1 MNEDTLFDVSQL
13 EETPTSPVT
22 TEQQTTP
29 TPTPAAP
36 PPRPEDNVLET
47 LRAGDPMGG
56 KKLAL
61 VDGKVVA
68 QTVEPKTETKVDDK
82 KGTDVQQPAVKMVE
96 LTVDGEKM
104 MVPEADLPALAQQ
117 GVRFTQKTQ
126 ALAEK
131 EKQLE
136 KQFQELLT
144 AALTKQQ
151 VPAEKAANTAP
162 DDDDDD
168 VASIMAAMKA
178 KFGKDDPD
186 YEYDPLDTKQN
197 AFFVRLNQAKVN
209 EKAEETRKKEQF
221 EAAEARRAEV
231 LTNWEAGQR
240 AADPEY
246 DAVITWAM
254 TDTAKPGETPVPR
267 LKTILNAQQ
276 YDAMSKA
283 YAEGNTDIIEKGF
296 TYVKKLYQKQ
306 KLGLTTTKARVE
318 PPVVQ
323 PTGNGAQ
330 PVKTTTKRDVSKL
343 KDMDTDERVAW
354 IKENVYSGKT

>member
-1 MNEDTLFDVSQL
+1 MDEDTLFDVSQL

-29 TPTPAAP
+29 TPAATPP
-36 PPRPEDNVLET
+36 TKPEDNVLET
-47 LRAGDPMGG
+47 IRSGDPMGG

-68 QTVEPKTETKVDDK
+68 QTVEPRTKVDDK
-82 KGTDVQQPAVKMVE
+82 KGTDTQQPAVKMVE

-136 KQFQELLT
+136 KQFQEILVT
-144 AALTKQQ
+144 ALTKQQ

-162 DDDDDD
+162 DDDDD
-168 VASIMAAMKA
+168 VTSIMAAMKA

-186 YEYDPLDTKQN
+186 YEFDPLDTKQN
-197 AFFVRLNQAKVN
+197 AHFIRLNQQKVI
-209 EKAEETRKKEQF
+209 EKANEDRKKEQI
-221 EAAEARRAEV
+221 ETAEAHRAEV

-240 AADPEY
+240 AADPDY
-246 DAVITWAM
+246 DTVITWAM
-254 TDTAKPGETPVPR
+254 NNTAKPGETPVPL
-267 LKTILNAQQ
+267 LKTLLNAQQ

-323 PTGNGAQ
+323 PTGNGAP

-343 KDMDTDERVAW
+343 AAMDTDERVAW